1 MDANEWIGEF
11 AKQLDNEPPTEEET
25 GEILEL
31 AATAAHASERIAAPL
46 ACWLAGR
53 DGRPLAELR
62 AIADEVGP
70 QGAGE

>member
-1 MDANEWIGEF
+1 MDANEWIAKF
-11 AKQLDNEPPTEEET
+11 ARELGIEGPSEEET

-46 ACWLAGR
+46 ACYLAGR

-62 AIADEVGP
+62 AIADGIAP
-70 QGAGE
+70 PA